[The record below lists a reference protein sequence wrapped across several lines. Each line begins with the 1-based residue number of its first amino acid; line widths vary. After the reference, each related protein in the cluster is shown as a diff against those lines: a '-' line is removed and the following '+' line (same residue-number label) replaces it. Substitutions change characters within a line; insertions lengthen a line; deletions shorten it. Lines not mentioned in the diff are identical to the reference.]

1 MVWLL
6 AASGTMAA
14 VTLVLRPPRP
24 ETRLEELAAAGW
36 SPAGVT
42 AAAWIASTVVAIGA
56 AAATA
61 AAAGG
66 GAGATVG
73 VMGLVWLPRLAPALM
88 RAVIL
93 AGYRQ
98 RRDMMALAWLRRI
111 RLLAAAG
118 RQIDAAAVSAAAEIT
133 DPGFDTAK
141 SEINRALSAGR
152 DPLAAISAQLAGSPA
167 ETLVTTLAEAK
178 RSGAG
183 ATELIDG
190 LLDRSVRSL
199 EAARRARFTALGR
212 SVMVT
217 ANLITVVVSV
227 MILAGVMLTLPSV

>member
-1 MVWLL
+1 MVWLVAVSGAL
-6 AASGTMAA
+6 AAVS
-14 VTLVLRPPRP
+14 LLLRPPRP

-36 SPAGVT
+36 SPPGVT
-42 AAAWIASTVVAIGA
+42 AAAWVASVVATAPAVA
-56 AAATA
+56 AAAA
-61 AAAGG
+61 LAGANAGVVG
-66 GAGATVG
+66 GAV
-73 VMGLVWLPRLAPALM
+73 GLVWLPRLTPALVK
-88 RAVIL
+88 AVIL
-93 AGYRQ
+93 AGYRH
-98 RRDMMALAWLRRI
+98 RRDLVALAWLRRI

-118 RQIDAAAVSAAAEIT
+118 RQIDEAAVTAAAEIT

-152 DPLAAISAQLAGSPA
+152 DPLAAIAAQLAGSPA

-217 ANLITVVVSV
+217 SNLITVVVSV
-227 MILAGVMLTLPSV
+227 MILAGVMLTLPGV

>member
-6 AASGTMAA
+6 AGSGALAA
-14 VTLVLRPPRP
+14 VSLLLRPPRP

-36 SPAGVT
+36 SPTGVT
-42 AAAWIASTVVAIGA
+42 AAAWVASVIATVPASVGA
-56 AAATA
+56 AAVVGAD
-61 AAAGG
+61 AGMV
-66 GAGATVG
+66 VG
-73 VMGLVWLPRLAPALM
+73 VVGLVWLPRLAPALLK
-88 RAVIL
+88 AVIL
-93 AGYRQ
+93 AGYRH
-98 RRDMMALAWLRRI
+98 RRDLVALAWLRRI

-118 RQIDAAAVSAAAEIT
+118 RQIDEAAVTAAAEIT

-152 DPLAAISAQLAGSPA
+152 DPLAAIAAQLAGSPA

-178 RSGAG
+178 RSGAS

-217 ANLITVVVSV
+217 SNLITVVVSV
-227 MILAGVMLTLPSV
+227 MILAGVMLTLPGV

>member
-1 MVWLL
+1 MVWLVAVSGAL
-6 AASGTMAA
+6 AAVS
-14 VTLVLRPPRP
+14 LLLRPPRP

-36 SPAGVT
+36 SPTGVT
-42 AAAWIASTVVAIGA
+42 AAAWVVSVVATAPAVA
-56 AAATA
+56 AAAA
-61 AAAGG
+61 L
-66 GAGATVG
+66 AGADAGVVVG
-73 VMGLVWLPRLAPALM
+73 AVGLVWLPRVTPALVK
-88 RAVIL
+88 AVIL
-93 AGYRQ
+93 AGYRH
-98 RRDMMALAWLRRI
+98 RRDLVALAWLRRI

-118 RQIDAAAVSAAAEIT
+118 RQIDEAAVTAAAEIT

-152 DPLAAISAQLAGSPA
+152 DPLAAIAVQLAGSPA

-217 ANLITVVVSV
+217 SNLITVVVSV
-227 MILAGVMLTLPSV
+227 MILAGVMLTLPGV

>member
-6 AASGTMAA
+6 AVSGALAA
-14 VTLVLRPPRP
+14 VSLLLRPPRP

-36 SPAGVT
+36 SPTGVT
-42 AAAWIASTVVAIGA
+42 AAAWAISVVATTPAVA
-56 AAATA
+56 AAAA
-61 AAAGG
+61 L
-66 GAGATVG
+66 AGADVG
-73 VMGLVWLPRLAPALM
+73 LIVGAVGLVWLPRLAPALVK
-88 RAVIL
+88 AVIL
-93 AGYRQ
+93 AGYRH
-98 RRDMMALAWLRRI
+98 RRDLVALAWLRRI

-118 RQIDAAAVSAAAEIT
+118 RQIDEAAVTAAAEIT

-152 DPLAAISAQLAGSPA
+152 DPLAAIAAQLAGSPA

-217 ANLITVVVSV
+217 SNLITVVVSV
-227 MILAGVMLTLPSV
+227 MILAGVMLTLPGV

>member
-6 AASGTMAA
+6 AVSGALAA
-14 VTLVLRPPRP
+14 MSLLLRPPRP

-36 SPAGVT
+36 SPSGVT
-42 AAAWIASTVVAIGA
+42 AVAWVVSVVATAPAVA
-56 AAATA
+56 AAAA
-61 AAAGG
+61 L
-66 GAGATVG
+66 AGADAGVVVG
-73 VMGLVWLPRLAPALM
+73 AVGLVWLPRLAPALVK
-88 RAVIL
+88 AVIL
-93 AGYRQ
+93 AGYRH
-98 RRDMMALAWLRRI
+98 RRDLVALAWLRRI

-118 RQIDAAAVSAAAEIT
+118 RQIDEAAVTAAAEIT

-152 DPLAAISAQLAGSPA
+152 DPLAAIAAQLAGSPA

-217 ANLITVVVSV
+217 SNLITVVVSV
-227 MILAGVMLTLPSV
+227 MILAGVMLTLPGV

>member
-1 MVWLL
+1 MIWLL
-6 AASGTMAA
+6 AGSGALAA
-14 VTLVLRPPRP
+14 VSLLLRPPRP

-36 SPAGVT
+36 SPTGVT
-42 AAAWIASTVVAIGA
+42 AAAWVASVIATIPAAAGA
-56 AAATA
+56 AAVVGTD
-61 AAAGG
+61 AGLV
-66 GAGATVG
+66 VG
-73 VMGLVWLPRLAPALM
+73 VVGLVWLPRLAPALVK
-88 RAVIL
+88 AVIL
-93 AGYRQ
+93 AGYRH
-98 RRDMMALAWLRRI
+98 RRDLVALAWLRRI

-118 RQIDAAAVSAAAEIT
+118 RQIDEAAVTAAAEIT

-152 DPLAAISAQLAGSPA
+152 DPLAAIAAQLAGSPA

-178 RSGAG
+178 RSGAS

-217 ANLITVVVSV
+217 SNLITVVVSV
-227 MILAGVMLTLPSV
+227 MILAGVMLTLPGV

>member
-6 AASGTMAA
+6 AGSGALAA
-14 VTLVLRPPRP
+14 VSLLLRPPRP

-36 SPAGVT
+36 SPTGVT
-42 AAAWIASTVVAIGA
+42 AAAWVASVIATVPASVGA
-56 AAATA
+56 AAVVGSD
-61 AAAGG
+61 AGVVV
-66 GAGATVG
+66 GAV
-73 VMGLVWLPRLAPALM
+73 GLVWLPRLAPALVK
-88 RAVIL
+88 AVIL
-93 AGYRQ
+93 AGYRH
-98 RRDMMALAWLRRI
+98 RRDLVALSWLRRI

-118 RQIDAAAVSAAAEIT
+118 RQIDEAAVTAAAEIT

-152 DPLAAISAQLAGSPA
+152 DPLAAIAAQLAGSPA

-178 RSGAG
+178 RSGAS

-217 ANLITVVVSV
+217 SNLITVVVSV
-227 MILAGVMLTLPSV
+227 MILAGVMLTLPGV

>member
-6 AASGTMAA
+6 AVSGGLAA
-14 VTLVLRPPRP
+14 VLLLLRPPKP

-42 AAAWIASTVVAIGA
+42 AAAWVVSVIVTVPASV
-56 AAATA
+56 ATA
-61 AAAGG
+61 AFAGPDG
-66 GAGATVG
+66 GLVVGAV
-73 VMGLVWLPRLAPALM
+73 GLVWLPRLIPVLVKAM
-88 RAVIL
+88 IL

-98 RRDMMALAWLRRI
+98 RRDLVALAWLRRI

-118 RQIDAAAVSAAAEIT
+118 RQIDAAAVAAAAEIT

-152 DPLAAISAQLAGSPA
+152 DPLAAIAVQLTGSPA

-178 RSGAG
+178 RSGAS

>member
-1 MVWLL
+1 MVWLVAVSGAL
-6 AASGTMAA
+6 AAAS
-14 VTLVLRPPRP
+14 LLLRPPRP

-36 SPAGVT
+36 SPTGVT
-42 AAAWIASTVVAIGA
+42 AAAWVVSVVATAPAVA
-56 AAATA
+56 AAAA
-61 AAAGG
+61 L
-66 GAGATVG
+66 AGADAGVVVG
-73 VMGLVWLPRLAPALM
+73 AVGLVWLPRLTPALVK
-88 RAVIL
+88 AVIL
-93 AGYRQ
+93 AGYRH
-98 RRDMMALAWLRRI
+98 RRDLVALAWLRRI

-118 RQIDAAAVSAAAEIT
+118 RQIDEAAVTAAAEIT

-152 DPLAAISAQLAGSPA
+152 DPLAAIAAQLAGSPA

-217 ANLITVVVSV
+217 SNLITVVVSV
-227 MILAGVMLTLPSV
+227 MILAGVMLTLPGV

>member
-6 AASGTMAA
+6 AASGALAA
-14 VTLVLRPPRP
+14 VTLLVWPPRP

-36 SPAGVT
+36 SPSGVA
-42 AAAWIASTVVAIGA
+42 AAAWIAAAVVTVPA
-56 AAATA
+56 AAAA
-61 AAAGG
+61 AAVAGSG
-66 GAGATVG
+66 SGLAVG
-73 VMGLVWLPRLAPALM
+73 VVGLVWLPRLAPAVM
-88 RAVIL
+88 RAAIL
-93 AGYRQ
+93 AGYRH
-98 RRDMMALAWLRRI
+98 RRDMVALAWLRRV

-152 DPLAAISAQLAGSPA
+152 DPLAAIAAQLAGSPA

>member
-1 MVWLL
+1 MAWLL
-6 AASGTMAA
+6 AASGALAA
-14 VTLVLRPPRP
+14 VSLLLRPSKP

-36 SPAGVT
+36 SPRGVT
-42 AAAWIASTVVAIGA
+42 AAAWAVTGVGIVPAS
-56 AAATA
+56 AATA
-61 AAAGG
+61 AVAGPDI
-66 GAGATVG
+66 
-73 VMGLVWLPRLAPALM
+73 GLVVGAVGLIWLPRLAPALV
-88 RAVIL
+88 RSVIL
-93 AGYRQ
+93 AGYRH
-98 RRDMMALAWLRRI
+98 RRDMVALAWLRRI
-111 RLLAAAG
+111 RLLSAAG
-118 RQIDAAAVSAAAEIT
+118 RQLDAAAVVAAAEIT

-141 SEINRALSAGR
+141 AEINRALSAGR
-152 DPLAAISAQLAGSPA
+152 DPLAAIATQLVGSPA